1 MMLSL
6 IIEREDCTKE
16 CRPRVVAVRRERSE
30 VHTRSIEGQHYSVQ
44 VQESEVLVRSL
55 LYGTRAKLFYFEPAF
70 VNKNAR
76 LMTVSVETV
85 LMEKYRPG
93 KNQSHCLDLPT

>member
-1 MMLSL
+1 M
-6 IIEREDCTKE
+6 
-16 CRPRVVAVRRERSE
+16 
-30 VHTRSIEGQHYSVQ
+30 
-44 VQESEVLVRSL
+44 RSL

-70 VNKNAR
+70 VNKNVR

-93 KNQSHCLDLPT
+93 KNQSHRLDLPT